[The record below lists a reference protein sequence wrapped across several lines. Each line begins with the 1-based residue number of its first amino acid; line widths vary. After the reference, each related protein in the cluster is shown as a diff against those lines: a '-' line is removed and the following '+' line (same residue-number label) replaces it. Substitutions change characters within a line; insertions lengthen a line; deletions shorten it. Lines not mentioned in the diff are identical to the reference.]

1 MSHPHPAASAPC
13 GHPRTRG
20 LTLIELMIALAIG
33 VVLMSLAVPSFSTYL
48 QRNRLKAVA
57 LGLEQDLRE
66 ARFEAVRR
74 GQPVHL
80 NFVAGADW
88 CYALTTQPGC
98 DCRTAAPCRLKAVRS
113 VDVRG
118 VQLTQAQDAR
128 FDPAD
133 GTPDAAHAGAVW
145 TVPSGERV
153 RVAVG
158 PLGRPQVCVLEGT
171 LAPLPGC

>member
-1 MSHPHPAASAPC
+1 MSRHEPSVAVAA
-13 GHPRTRG
+13 GHPRSRG
-20 LTLIELMIALAIG
+20 LTLIELMIALAVG

-80 NFVAGADW
+80 NFMAGADW

-98 DCRTAAPCRLKAVRS
+98 DCRTAGPCRLKAVRA

-118 VQLTQAQDAR
+118 VQLAQAQDAR

-153 RVAVG
+153 RVAVN
-158 PLGRPQVCVLEGT
+158 PLGRPQVCVLDGT
-171 LAPLPGC
+171 LSPLPAC